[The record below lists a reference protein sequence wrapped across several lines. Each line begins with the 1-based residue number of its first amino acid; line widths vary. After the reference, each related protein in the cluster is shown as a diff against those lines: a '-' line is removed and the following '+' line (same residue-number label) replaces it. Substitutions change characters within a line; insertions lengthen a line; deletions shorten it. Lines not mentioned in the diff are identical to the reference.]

1 MERRI
6 AVAPGV
12 SLWSSV
18 SGDPDGTPL
27 LLIMGANSSGLTWPD
42 EFVERLGRV
51 HHVVR
56 YDHRDSGASSWAFAD
71 APYALTDL
79 AEDAIA
85 VLDAYEIDRA
95 HVVGMSLGGTLTQ
108 LLLLDHPDRL
118 RSATLFATGALGPA
132 PDAPVDARSRRDLP
146 GPDPRLLELWEQ
158 LADERDEPAE
168 LAWRVDHWRLLN
180 GDDTPFD
187 ADEFRRMEQ
196 AIMRHAGRHDSSLA
210 HAQASQEGLDRGDEL
225 ANVAVPTLVVET
237 PADPVYPPPHAEH
250 LASMVGHARLVTI
263 PGMGHAI
270 GRATVEPLVE
280 AILAHTRAADAS
292 G

>member
-1 MERRI
+1 MERMI
-6 AVAPGV
+6 TVAPGV
-12 SLWSSV
+12 SLWSRS
-18 SGDPDGTPL
+18 SGDPNGSPL
-27 LLIMGANSSGLTWPD
+27 LLVMGANSSGLTWPD
-42 EFVERLGRV
+42 EFVEQLGRV

-56 YDHRDSGASSWAFAD
+56 YDHRDSGSSSWAFAD
-71 APYALTDL
+71 VPYALTDL
-79 AEDAIA
+79 AEDAVA
-85 VLDAYEIDRA
+85 LLDAYGFDRA

-132 PDAPVDARSRRDLP
+132 PDAPAGAPSRRELP

-158 LADERDEPAE
+158 LADARGESDE
-168 LAWRVDHWRLLN
+168 LDWRVDHWRLLN

-250 LASMVGHARLVTI
+250 LASMVGSARLVTI

-270 GRATVEPLVE
+270 GRATVEPLVT
-280 AILAHTRAADAS
+280 AILTHTGTADAE
-292 G
+292 